1 MRFALLCRY
10 LCASRRLHLQPYVV
24 LLQIKCIISM
34 LIREKAVN
42 SGKLA
47 DIIHTYMDILLRSSR
62 FIKMIVG

>member
-1 MRFALLCRY
+1 
-10 LCASRRLHLQPYVV
+10 
-24 LLQIKCIISM
+24 M

-47 DIIHTYMDILLRSSR
+47 DIIHTYMDILLRGSR